1 MIEGNILQVGF
12 ILMLAALLIVI
23 ETIDTSPLGQI
34 NLSRGI
40 LLEKFDKCRNSV
52 EMRDG
57 YYWEMIDQLLIFG
70 K

>member
-23 ETIDTSPLGQI
+23 ETIDTSPVGQI

-40 LLEKFDKCRNSV
+40 LMEKKIDKCQNSV

-57 YYWEMIDQLLIFG
+57 YCWEMID
-70 K
+70 

>member
-40 LLEKFDKCRNSV
+40 LLEKFGKCQNSV

>member
-12 ILMLAALLIVI
+12 ILMLTALLIVI

-40 LLEKFDKCRNSV
+40 LLEKFDKCKNSV